1 MVPHF
6 QILVDLT
13 CMPVI
18 WVETSAMRFWNSAS
32 NWLSLA

>member
-1 MVPHF
+1 MVHLF
-6 QILVDLT
+6 QILDDLT
-13 CMPVI
+13 CIPVI